1 MAGHRGEDT
10 ESRLELLLQASRPL
24 PDRLFVEAL
33 EERLLAAP
41 RSAGQTAAGV
51 TWYRRP
57 AFVGAASAA
66 GLAAV
71 GLALALAGG
80 GPLAPGGDDEVKAD
94 DSCRYVTVEKR
105 VRTPVVTTGP
115 SGEPVVRYRSR
126 LAERRVKRCR

>member
-1 MAGHRGEDT
+1 MASHRAQDT
-10 ESRLELLLQASRPL
+10 ESRLELLLRSSRPR
-24 PDRLFVEAL
+24 PDRLFVETL
-33 EERLLAAP
+33 EERLLPAP
-41 RSAGQTAAGV
+41 RSTGQQVA
-51 TWYRRP
+51 WYRRP

-66 GLAAV
+66 GLAAM

-80 GPLAPGGDDEVKAD
+80 GPLAPGGDDDVKAD